1 MMLSLEEYLPVS
13 LERKTLDLPVK
24 RLKLLPEA
32 FYLRHKGAR
41 PLREMLSCVGL
52 RSIGLLI
59 CLHAPAG
66 VCVCV
71 CVRVCLCVY
80 VCVCMC
86 MYVYVCVCDRVC
98 VCVCVCIY
106 VCICISIYTY
116 IYTLVMPFRKK
127 FTYFTL

>member
-71 CVRVCLCVY
+71 CACVCVRVCVS

-86 MYVYVCVCDRVC
+86 MHVHVC
-98 VCVCVCIY
+98 VCVRV
-106 VCICISIYTY
+106 
-116 IYTLVMPFRKK
+116 
-127 FTYFTL
+127 